1 MKISKQTTILRD
13 ALPAL
18 ALVFLLGSMA
28 GACGMDEEISQRSQ
42 ALTADQCSFFAVDG
56 NVTIC
61 HKTASTQHPYTS
73 IKKNES
79 NCGGHTD
86 HDDDYV
92 SVGDPSCNGSGCFPI
107 GAPYDGTVECCEG
120 LVAEDG
126 ICVDAAP
133 VLASCTGCYSGEGE
147 CFWINPGGL
156 KRCDSYDEVLGQ
168 CPMFG
173 SRNGWVQMELC
184 VAD

>member
-1 MKISKQTTILRD
+1 MKISRETTILRD

-18 ALVFLLGSMA
+18 ALVFLLGSMS
-28 GACGMDEEISQRSQ
+28 GACAVDDEVSTTSQ
-42 ALTADQCSFFAVDG
+42 ALTADQCAFFGVDG

-79 NCGGHTD
+79 NCGGHTE

-92 SVGDPSCNGSGCFPI
+92 SVGDPSCNGSGCFPV

-120 LVAEDG
+120 LEAVDG

-133 VLASCTGCYSGEGE
+133 VPVPCQDIGVDCTTAVGPLDGNCYFDSRSGRTCG
-147 CFWINPGGL
+147 I
-156 KRCDSYDEVLGQ
+156 YDEELGQ
-168 CPMFG
+168 CPDL
-173 SRNGWVQMELC
+173 MEPC
-184 VAD
+184 FAD